1 MKKIKYIKIGTKKN
15 ISVKI
20 TDKLIRKF
28 SNLSGDKNPI
38 HLKDSH
44 KKFVK
49 KPIAHGFLTA
59 SFISNLIGNKFP
71 GPGSLWVSQ
80 NLNFIKPVYVNDKI
94 DVLVEVLSLD
104 YRFNIINMK
113 TTIFNNNEIVVDGN
127 AKVKILNTILKE
139 NVKVKRQNKI
149 IKKNII
155 KKDNKKVA
163 IILGSTGKIGREVI
177 KQMNNK
183 NFNLILHYFNNKKE
197 ANIILKKLKNYKN
210 TKNILHTCDL
220 EDFNMVKKFINS
232 IIKKYN
238 RIDVVINCASSNI
251 NHIKFDNLKWS
262 DFQSQLNSN
271 LKINYNILSLL
282 SSKNLKQKCN
292 FIALNSSFLDEPI
305 NNFHHYVAAKGALS
319 ALMKSL
325 SKVLVN
331 KNIYINSIAPSQL
344 EENFQMNDLS
354 DRQKMITIAKTPVKR
369 LCSAMDVALAI
380 KYLVSDD
387 ASFICGETIRVNGGQ
402 IVI

>member
-20 TDKLIRKF
+20 TDKLIKEF

-38 HLKDSH
+38 HLKNSH

-71 GPGSLWVSQ
+71 GPGSLWISQ

-94 DVLVEVLSLD
+94 EVIVEVLSLD
-104 YRFNIINMK
+104 SRFNIINLR

-127 AKVKILNTILKE
+127 AKVKIINTILKE
-139 NVKVKRQNKI
+139 KIIVKKQNI
-149 IKKNII
+149 IKKNNI
-155 KKDNKKVA
+155 KKNNNKVV
-163 IILGSTGKIGREVI
+163 IILGATGKIGREVV

-183 NFNLILHYFNNKKE
+183 NFNLVLHYFSNKKE
-197 ANIILKKLKNYKN
+197 ANIILKKLKIYKN
-210 TKNILHTCDL
+210 IKNILKTCNL
-220 EDFNMVKKFINS
+220 EDFTMVKKFINN
-232 IIKKYN
+232 IINEYG
-238 RIDVVINCASSNI
+238 RIDAVINCASSNI
-251 NHIKFDNLKWS
+251 KNIKFDDLQWS
-262 DFQSQLNSN
+262 NFQNQLNTN
-271 LKINYNILSLL
+271 LKINYNVLSLL
-282 SSKNLKQKCN
+282 SSKNLEQKCN
-292 FIALNSSFLDEPI
+292 FITLNSSFLDDPI
-305 NNFHHYVAAKGALS
+305 NDFHHYIAAKGALS

-344 EENFQMNDLS
+344 EENFKLNDLS
-354 DRQKMITIAKTPVKR
+354 DRQKMITIAKTPMKR
-369 LCSAMDVALAI
+369 LCSALDVALAI

-387 ASFICGETIRVNGGQ
+387 SSFICGETIRLNGGQ